1 MLAAHLLGS
10 KFCIYAKILLHMKH
24 IYLLSTL
31 ALLLIGTFQL
41 RATTLDIISEGT
53 SPYTI
58 IYAHG
63 DATAKSNATELTTAI
78 NNLTGVELPI
88 ATDTTAVS
96 EYEIVLGPT
105 NQHFVGLTSDD
116 DTGNAYGYVIRLEN
130 KKLIITG
137 TDANH
142 MVMALWEFEKMVLKD
157 ASLVGEGKLQVTDAQ
172 TLVAT
177 FPQTQATL
185 SNIVRNGWSHSL
197 SQTKVCHQPTD
208 GAMKVSQGVCTDG
221 THVYFV
227 IRNTTD
233 TQARVYKYRMSDWSF
248 VSKTEIFNGGHCN
261 DLMYDAPHK
270 RIICI
275 RGGTNGDIKEQSV
288 AIDPET
294 MAVTEGPTI
303 PEGAT
308 AIDYNATRN
317 QYITRYGSTINVRD
331 TTLTVVKTGS
341 RTDGV
346 NMTAQGMGTDADY
359 FYFPMSPKSGET
371 YNALLVYDWDNLHCK
386 AILRIPVT
394 IESESMFEHKG
405 EYYVSYYQGGD
416 GATLYRV
423 DVTLKYSSTWTIQ
436 SSTLTLDAN
445 EGENTMEY
453 DTYTQKVNTPLTIS
467 LPTREN
473 YAFTNWTNTN
483 KYIINYQGF
492 ECSSPDSVTF
502 NGKKF
507 VSLRRTYMYP
517 DAITVNI
524 WAYMDNWADYAN
536 GMRLI
541 SCTESGGF
549 NIEVG
554 ASEYV
559 QFACYDFGVGY
570 KNARAETKWA
580 DITSG
585 WHMFTLTFDGK
596 NVRGYI
602 DGQLAATSKKYVS
615 GKIGYHSKNYLL
627 LGAEA
632 KDASRPNSSAPYYF
646 KGMMKN
652 VGIVPYA
659 LPAEEVAFLYAHPGI
674 ARYYFPDKDVT
685 MHAVWKELPVE
696 DALEDVS
703 ATDVVFRLSPT
714 ELNIIG
720 VVASTISL
728 FTSAG
733 QEVSVVKNTN
743 TLPIANLQGTYI
755 AQVSDAQ
762 GQVYTYKF
770 TR

>member
-1 MLAAHLLGS
+1 
-10 KFCIYAKILLHMKH
+10 MKH
-24 IYLLSTL
+24 IYLYALG
-31 ALLLIGTFQL
+31 LLLLLGTFQL
-41 RATTLDIISEGT
+41 RATTLDIISEGA

-58 IYAHG
+58 VYAHG
-63 DATAKSNATELTTAI
+63 NATAKSHATELAAAI
-78 NNLTGVELPI
+78 SNLTGVELPI

-96 EYEIVLGPT
+96 EYEIILGSSNTHDANRAWEEP
-105 NQHFVGLTSDD
+105 
-116 DTGNAYGYVIRLEN
+116 YGYAVRLED

-142 MVMALWEFEKMVLKD
+142 TVMALWAFEQKVLKD
-157 ASLVGEGKLQVTDAQ
+157 ASLVGEGRLQVTDAQ

-185 SNIVRNGWSHSL
+185 SNIVRNGWNHSL

-208 GAMKVSQGVCTDG
+208 GAMKVSQGVCTDS

-227 IRNTTD
+227 IRNTSD

-317 QYITRYGSTINVRD
+317 QYITRYGKTINVRD
-331 TTLTVVKTGS
+331 ANLAVLKTGL

-346 NMTAQGMGTDADY
+346 DMTAQGMGTDADY

-371 YNALLVYDWDNLHCK
+371 YNALLVYDWENLHCK
-386 AILRIPVT
+386 AILTIPT
-394 IESESMFEHKG
+394 AAESESMFELNG
-405 EYYVSYYQGGD
+405 EYYVSYYQNSN
-416 GATLYRV
+416 GATLYHV
-423 DVTLKYSSTWTIQ
+423 DVMLNYVAPTWTIQ
-436 SSTLTLDAN
+436 SSTLTIDAN
-445 EGENTMEY
+445 GGENTMEE
-453 DTYTQKVNTPLTIS
+453 DNYTQKVNTPLTIS

-473 YAFTNWTNTN
+473 YTFVKWKQATSQ
-483 KYIINYQGF
+483 YITNYQGF
-492 ECSSPDSVTF
+492 ECSSPDSVMF
-502 NGKKF
+502 DGKKF
-507 VSLRRTYMYP
+507 VSLRRTYMYQ
-517 DAITVNI
+517 DAITVNL
-524 WAYMDNWADYAN
+524 WAYMDNWADYLN
-536 GMRLI
+536 PMRLI

-554 ASEYV
+554 KSEFV

-570 KNARAETKWA
+570 KSARAETKWA
-580 DITSG
+580 DLTPG
-585 WHMFTLTFDGK
+585 WHMFTMTFDGQK
-596 NVRGYI
+596 ARGYI
-602 DGQLAATSKKYVS
+602 DGQLAATSKTYVS
-615 GKIGYHSKNYLL
+615 GKIGYHRKNHIL
-627 LGAEA
+627 LGAEV
-632 KDASRPNSSAPYYF
+632 KDSSRPNSSNPYYF

-659 LPAEEVAFLYAHPGI
+659 LPADEVALLYANPGI
-674 ARYYFPDKDVT
+674 ARYYFPTKDVT
-685 MHAVWKELPVE
+685 MQAVWEELPIHN
-696 DALEDVS
+696 ATEDVS
-703 ATDVVFRLSPT
+703 TSAIRFDMSDAELTVEGIVATQIV
-714 ELNIIG
+714 I
-720 VVASTISL
+720 
-728 FTSAG
+728 FTPAG
-733 QEVSVVKNTN
+733 QEISVATNTN
-743 TLPIANLQGTYI
+743 TISIANLQGTFI
-755 AQVSDAQ
+755 MQISDNQ
-762 GQVYTYKF
+762 GNIYTHKF
-770 TR
+770 SC